1 MSQNNI
7 VVFSRN
13 GVHFNEERRRR
24 DTTGIFVPSRDQVR
38 RFTDI
43 GTVSARTVR
52 DRYGDVGQVPLWRME
67 GNTVVVYGLLPEELE
82 ERRRTIDVYLPEDY
96 APTNCS
102 VFYYVFGNRWMVH
115 GERTV
120 NEDGRASWASSK
132 FDAKDGSIV
141 DELLA
146 AVSERVAEAK
156 KENICI
162 AVHGSDEVL
171 RDVQARLQPFGLEV
185 VRFSSLTRPREAKP
199 LYIHRDHGLVFVVAA
214 MLALLMFFSAAA
226 FTFKGNLD
234 LKEIQQRITQLE
246 RQIQETQT
254 NTRLGNIRNPQT
266 ILNFMGK
273 PLTIRPS
280 SVLHAAAD
288 ASTSFGVLNSVDFE
302 ATKVVPRSY
311 QQPDEKGTVRT
322 VNEKLTIVRTVAK
335 GRGDMYL
342 LDQENIAASL
352 MESAPWIRTLERR
365 PGTQDSVQLDVGVR
379 IE

>member
-24 DTTGIFVPSRDQVR
+24 DTTGIFIPSRDQIR

-43 GTVSARTVR
+43 GTVTPRTVR

-67 GNTVVVYGLLPEELE
+67 ANTVVVYGLLPEELE
-82 ERRRTIDVYLPEDY
+82 ERRRTIDVFLPEDY
-96 APTNCS
+96 APANCS
-102 VFYYVFGNRWMVH
+102 VFYYVFGNRWLVH
-115 GERTV
+115 GVRTV
-120 NEDGRASWASSK
+120 NEDGRATWASSK
-132 FDAKDGSIV
+132 MDAKEGGVV
-141 DELLA
+141 DELLS

-162 AVHGSDEVL
+162 AVHGDDSVL
-171 RDVQARLQPFGLEV
+171 KDVQDRLQPFGLEV

-199 LYIHRDHGLVFVVAA
+199 LYVHRDHGLLFMVAA

-226 FTFKGNLD
+226 FAFKGSLD
-234 LKEIQQRITQLE
+234 LAEIKLRIVQLE
-246 RQIQETQT
+246 KQIQETQT

-266 ILNFMGK
+266 ILNFMSK

-280 SVLHAAAD
+280 SVLHAAGD
-288 ASTSFGVLNSVDFE
+288 ISTSFGVLNSVELD
-302 ATKVVPRSY
+302 ATKVETRKY
-311 QQPDEKGTVRT
+311 NQPDEKGTMKPQS
-322 VNEKLTIVRTVAK
+322 EKIVVVKTLAK

-342 LDQENIAASL
+342 VDQENMAVSI
-352 MESAPWIRTLERR
+352 MEESPWIRTMERR
-365 PGTQDSVQLDVGVR
+365 PGSQDSVQLDVGVR